1 MRYRDSDESQ
11 YMYRIIIYS
20 SQALIDR
27 FILRNLQ
34 RIASEVCLIDQNV
47 DKASAEAED
56 IQHAGIFLGCPLVIG
71 TSGIF
76 DAENIC
82 LDIIYITINKTYNDY
97 TIHLCNCT
105 FPLLA
110 S

>member
-1 MRYRDSDESQ
+1 
-11 YMYRIIIYS
+11 MYKVIMYS

-27 FILRNLQ
+27 FISRNLQ
-34 RIASEVCLIDQNV
+34 RIASEVCLIDQNL

-71 TSGIF
+71 TSGTF
-76 DAENIC
+76 DAEDIR
-82 LDIIYITINKTYNDY
+82 LDIIYITINKTYSSY